1 MRIPALRILLLTLLL
16 LALSPGKPL
25 ALAGPEDHSS
35 DRSMILAL
43 ESAWN
48 QAEIHHDANA
58 AASIMADTFISV
70 DHHGTLMSKSE
81 YLTELKDESFKPE
94 EISNSQTSVYLYGDT
109 AIVTSAYRTKGTDG
123 GKPFVHRGRF
133 TDTWIK
139 RDGKWHCIADHETL
153 IE

>member
-1 MRIPALRILLLTLLL
+1 MGERLMMRFLAVALLFSVSIGITI
-16 LALSPGKPL
+16 AQKAPDAAADK
-25 ALAGPEDHSS
+25 
-35 DRSMILAL
+35 SMILAL

-70 DHHGTLMSKSE
+70 DHRGAIENKSQ
-81 YLTELKDESFKPE
+81 YLAGIKDHSFNPE
-94 EISNSQTSVYLYGDT
+94 EIANSETSVYLYGDT
-109 AIVTSAYRTKGTDG
+109 AIVTAAYRTKGTDG

-139 RDGKWHCIADHETL
+139 RNGEWRCVADQETL
-153 IE
+153 IR